1 MTNMQ
6 VILLEK
12 VHNLGALGDAVKVRP
27 GYARNFLI
35 PKGKAV
41 LATARNRAAF
51 ELRRA
56 ELEREQA
63 RIETEARA
71 RAANIDG
78 VRVVVTR
85 RAGDGGRLF
94 GSVGPVDVAQA
105 LTEAAAPVQ
114 RSEVRMPADTIRQL
128 GEYAVEVQFDADV
141 VATVTLV
148 VEAQE

>member
-1 MTNMQ
+1 MQ

-12 VHNLGALGDAVKVRP
+12 VHNLGALGDAVQVRP

-41 LATARNRAAF
+41 LATAANMAEF
-51 ELRRA
+51 EARRA
-56 ELEREQA
+56 ELERQQA

-85 RAGDGGRLF
+85 RAGEGGRLF
-94 GSVGPVDVAQA
+94 GSVGPGDVAEA
-105 LTEAAAPVQ
+105 VSAAAAPVE
-114 RSEVRMPADTIRQL
+114 RSEVRMPGDSIRQL
-128 GEYAVEVQFDADV
+128 GEYAVEIQFDADV
-141 VATVTLV
+141 SATVTLV
-148 VEAQE
+148 VEGEE

>member
-1 MTNMQ
+1 MQ

-12 VHNLGALGDAVKVRP
+12 VHNLGALGDSVQVRP

-41 LATARNRAAF
+41 LSTPANMAEF
-51 ELRRA
+51 EGRRA

-71 RAANIDG
+71 RAVNIEG

-85 RAGDGGRLF
+85 RAGEGGRLF
-94 GSVGPVDVAQA
+94 GSVGPGDVAEA
-105 LTEAAAPVQ
+105 VSAAAAPVE
-114 RSEVRMPADTIRQL
+114 RSEVRMPGDSIRQL
-128 GEYAVEVQFDADV
+128 GEYAVEIQFNADV
-141 VATVTLV
+141 SATVTLV
-148 VEAQE
+148 VEAEE

>member
-1 MTNMQ
+1 MQ

-12 VHNLGALGDAVKVRP
+12 VHNLGALGDSVQVRP

-41 LATARNRAAF
+41 LSTPANMAEF
-51 ELRRA
+51 EGRRA

-71 RAANIDG
+71 RAANIEG

-85 RAGDGGRLF
+85 RAGEGGRLF
-94 GSVGPVDVAQA
+94 GSVGPGDVAEA
-105 LTEAAAPVQ
+105 VSAAAAPVE
-114 RSEVRMPADTIRQL
+114 RSEVRMPGDSIRQL
-128 GEYAVEVQFDADV
+128 GEYAVEIQFNADV
-141 VATVTLV
+141 SATVTLV
-148 VEAQE
+148 VEAEE